1 MKQIIYLTLVLIC
14 GSLQAQSNYE
24 KGMQTAFQLWQDNP
38 IEASNLFERIAQ
50 AEPDNWLPSYYAAQI
65 NIIKSFNLKDVEQLT
80 AQLNK
85 AQGLIDKAATLS
97 EDNPELMVL
106 QALLHTAWLAFDG
119 ATYGRTLSPKIRE
132 IYMKAERIAPE
143 NPRVKYCKAEWD
155 MRSAQYFGQDT
166 SPYCKDLEKALELF
180 ANFKPE
186 TPFHPNWGEERTA
199 LLFES
204 CSQ

>member
-65 NIIKSFNLKDVEQLT
+65 NIIKSFNLKDVEQLN

-85 AQGLIDKAATLS
+85 AQGLIDKAAKLS

-132 IYMKAERIAPE
+132 IYMKAEQIAPE